1 MYYMLFC
8 CGAIMLLSV
17 IIGFRRGLLK
27 SLLRVIAIII
37 AVVASF
43 LLSPMVVDLL
53 YEKTDWDEQI
63 EQQIYT
69 KIESGIHSQVVDV
82 LKDSGVKPEDIAEVA
97 EKETRSI
104 MEDGTDKATQMEMIR
119 YMKLPTALKNKIIEN
134 NNEEMY
140 NKLNVSGFYRYMSA
154 YLTKIIMNIVGSAGT
169 FIVIQLILLIICL
182 ILGAA
187 VKEVPILAGIDKL
200 GGIILGAVVG
210 LAIVM
215 AFMAIAFVVIR
226 ENYSEMVG
234 DNPVLKLLDEN
245 NIFIKLLMNIK

>member
-43 LLSPMVVDLL
+43 LLSPMVVNLL
-53 YEKTDWDEQI
+53 YENTDWDEQI

-104 MEDGTDKATQMEMIR
+104 MENKRHYCQTNAPLLVLNIR
-119 YMKLPTALKNKIIEN
+119 KQRKRNQ
-134 NNEEMY
+134 
-140 NKLNVSGFYRYMSA
+140 R
-154 YLTKIIMNIVGSAGT
+154 GS
-169 FIVIQLILLIICL
+169 
-182 ILGAA
+182 
-187 VKEVPILAGIDKL
+187 
-200 GGIILGAVVG
+200 
-210 LAIVM
+210 
-215 AFMAIAFVVIR
+215 
-226 ENYSEMVG
+226 
-234 DNPVLKLLDEN
+234 
-245 NIFIKLLMNIK
+245 